1 MKRAQTDAEVQIG
14 EIAIVD
20 TFTKLIFGEEARYS
34 ELELTIIQAFRT
46 ADANVVLDS
55 HRDMGTYLR
64 ALGVSEMIK
73 LVSAVQDQMT
83 LGKPLVGA
91 AVTNNHG
98 TGLNRHAH

>member
-1 MKRAQTDAEVQIG
+1 
-14 EIAIVD
+14 
-20 TFTKLIFGEEARYS
+20 
-34 ELELTIIQAFRT
+34 
-46 ADANVVLDS
+46 
-55 HRDMGTYLR
+55 MGTYLR

-98 TGLNRHAH
+98 TGLNRQAY